1 MVNKM
6 NKKEYAY
13 KLINDKLNNNTFLT
27 YKEIANITGYHEK
40 YILKLKKEILDNNF
54 KLTHGN
60 KNREPVNKLT
70 QKEKDYIVNLYKRS
84 TVSIRKFCKFY
95 GRRSYSCVYNI
106 LKEELD
112 KKNLNSKEN

>member
-13 KLINDKLNNNTFLT
+13 KLINDKLNNDTFLT

-54 KLTHGN
+54 NLTHGN

-84 TVSIRKFCKFY
+84 TVSIRRFCKFY
-95 GRRSYSCVYNI
+95 GRRSYSCVYNV

-112 KKNLNSKEN
+112 KKNLN